1 MGLTEG
7 RSGTFMIRLQV
18 ITFQNDELSERFPKS
33 KPQIIIIKRNDG
45 QSDRITLF

>member
-18 ITFQNDELSERFPKS
+18 ITFQNDKRSERFQQF
-33 KPQIIIIKRNDG
+33 KPQIIIKAKNYR
-45 QSDRITLF
+45 